1 MYHQSINKGSK
12 KEQKQLQSWFS
23 TKTQK
28 KFRDK
33 KISEVKKIFE
43 ITGAKISSLNLVEK
57 YTKEAFKKLN
67 DIKLPV
73 ESKEMFETFGLQLM
87 GRKF

>member
-1 MYHQSINKGSK
+1 M
-12 KEQKQLQSWFS
+12 
-23 TKTQK
+23 
-28 KFRDK
+28 
-33 KISEVKKIFE
+33 
-43 ITGAKISSLNLVEK
+43 SSLNLVEK

-87 GRKF
+87 DRKF